1 MLSAIYLLFP
11 PEQTWAMWLVK
22 AYLATGDIIHGT
34 DDLNLIGFKHFIE
47 NRAILSNLG

>member
-1 MLSAIYLLFP
+1 MLSAILPLLP
-11 PEQTWAMWLVK
+11 PEQARAIWLVE
-22 AYLATGDIIHGT
+22 AYLATGNIIHGT